1 MNKQEVKDNL
11 KSMIENYL
19 PYLKANNYFD
29 NINGVLFLSINEI
42 GSVVNVLTQK
52 EWKLFY
58 APIEFMLSQ
67 KDISKNYSE
76 EFIQDKFVELY
87 HKILEDE
94 SKLDIYIENLV
105 NLFLKPV
112 QTFFIISE
120 LENIRILD
128 DQEYEII
135 DSTIKIMKQEDLS
148 DKGKSFI
155 TLGEKMVGKD
165 IIFTKVQAGYGDFEK
180 AEELATYNFII
191 SLSLLRL
198 YFPSFKPTLG
208 GYPTQRAR
216 FFVGYNEINGETT
229 VSTHST
235 KDTLLNNNASLDNKL
250 YNLLLDAGI
259 GELKNPNTISK
270 VVKDCLYWF
279 GLGLEEEY
287 PSAKLL
293 DFVMVLESL
302 LKRKEENTELNR
314 AISERGAI
322 LMYDGFEE
330 RKKAAKELKDI
341 YNARSKVIHT
351 GTSIEDKDIVSL
363 SSAYARAALQKIIK
377 MSKDFGGDF
386 EKFIDYLDDMKLKG
400 KTNNA

>member
-1 MNKQEVKDNL
+1 
-11 KSMIENYL
+11 MIGNYL

-42 GSVVNVLTQK
+42 GSVVKVLTQE
-52 EWKLFY
+52 EWDLFY

-67 KDISKNYSE
+67 KNISKNYSE
-76 EFIQDKFVELY
+76 EFIQDKFVKLY
-87 HKILEDE
+87 HKMLEDE
-94 SKLDIYIENLV
+94 SKLDMYIDNLLD
-105 NLFLKPV
+105 LFYKPA

-155 TLGEKMVGKD
+155 ILGEKMVGKN
-165 IIFTKVQAGYGDFEK
+165 IIFTKVQAGDYDK

-216 FFVGYNEINGETT
+216 FFVGYNEMNGETT
-229 VSTHST
+229 ISTPST

-293 DFVMVLESL
+293 DFVVVLESL
-302 LKRKEENTELNR
+302 LKKKDENTELNR

-322 LMYDGFEE
+322 LLYDGFEE
-330 RKKAAKELKDI
+330 RKKAAEDLKKI
-341 YNARSKVIHT
+341 YKKRSEVIHT
-351 GTSIEDKDIVSL
+351 GTSIEEKDVVSL
-363 SSAYARAALQKIIK
+363 SSAYARAALQKVIK

>member
-1 MNKQEVKDNL
+1 VNKQEINIKL
-11 KSMIENYL
+11 KSMIGNYL

-42 GSVVNVLTQK
+42 GSVVKVLTQE
-52 EWKLFY
+52 EWDLFY

-67 KDISKNYSE
+67 KNISKNYSE
-76 EFIQDKFVELY
+76 EFIQDKFVKLY
-87 HKILEDE
+87 HKMLEDE
-94 SKLDIYIENLV
+94 SKLDMYIDNLLD
-105 NLFLKPV
+105 LFYKPA

-155 TLGEKMVGKD
+155 ILGEKMVGKN
-165 IIFTKVQAGYGDFEK
+165 IIFTKVQAGDYDK

-216 FFVGYNEINGETT
+216 FFVGYNEMNGETT
-229 VSTHST
+229 ISTPST

-293 DFVMVLESL
+293 DFVVVLESL
-302 LKRKEENTELNR
+302 LKKKDENTELNR

-322 LMYDGFEE
+322 LLYDGFEE
-330 RKKAAKELKDI
+330 RKKAAEDLKKI
-341 YNARSKVIHT
+341 YKKRSEVIHT
-351 GTSIEDKDIVSL
+351 GTSIEEKDVVSL
-363 SSAYARAALQKIIK
+363 SSAYARAALQKVIK

>member
-1 MNKQEVKDNL
+1 VNKQEINIKL
-11 KSMIENYL
+11 KSMIGNYL

-42 GSVVNVLTQK
+42 GSVVKVLTQE
-52 EWKLFY
+52 EWDLFY

-67 KDISKNYSE
+67 KNISKNYSE
-76 EFIQDKFVELY
+76 EFIQDKFVKLY
-87 HKILEDE
+87 HKMLEDE
-94 SKLDIYIENLV
+94 SKLDMYIDNLLD
-105 NLFLKPV
+105 LFYKPA

-155 TLGEKMVGKD
+155 TLGEKMVGKN
-165 IIFTKVQAGYGDFEK
+165 IIFTKVQAGDYDK

-216 FFVGYNEINGETT
+216 FFVGYNEMNGETT
-229 VSTHST
+229 ISTPST

-293 DFVMVLESL
+293 DFVVVLESL
-302 LKRKEENTELNR
+302 LKKKDENTELNR

-322 LMYDGFEE
+322 LLYDGFEE
-330 RKKAAKELKDI
+330 RKKAAEDLKKI
-341 YNARSKVIHT
+341 YKKRSEVIHT
-351 GTSIEDKDIVSL
+351 GTSIEEKDVVSL
-363 SSAYARAALQKIIK
+363 SSAYARAALQKVIK

>member
-1 MNKQEVKDNL
+1 MNKQEINIKL
-11 KSMIENYL
+11 KSMIGNYL

-42 GSVVNVLTQK
+42 GSVVKVLTQE
-52 EWKLFY
+52 EWDLFY

-67 KDISKNYSE
+67 KNISKNYSE
-76 EFIQDKFVELY
+76 EFIQDKFVKLY
-87 HKILEDE
+87 HKMLEDE
-94 SKLDIYIENLV
+94 SKLDMYIDNLLD
-105 NLFLKPV
+105 LFYKPA

-155 TLGEKMVGKD
+155 ILGEKMVGKN
-165 IIFTKVQAGYGDFEK
+165 IIFTKVQAGDYDK

-216 FFVGYNEINGETT
+216 FFVGYNEMNGETT
-229 VSTHST
+229 ISTPST

-293 DFVMVLESL
+293 DFVVVLESL
-302 LKRKEENTELNR
+302 LKKKDENTELNR

-322 LMYDGFEE
+322 LLYDGFEE
-330 RKKAAKELKDI
+330 RKKAAEDLKKI
-341 YNARSKVIHT
+341 YKKRSEVIHT
-351 GTSIEDKDIVSL
+351 GTSIEEKDVVSL
-363 SSAYARAALQKIIK
+363 SSAYARAALQKVIK

>member
-1 MNKQEVKDNL
+1 VNKQEVKDNL